1 MMDFAAA
8 RRMMV
13 DGQVRTSDVND
24 PRIIAAMLEVPRERF
39 VPQPKAALA
48 YADLDIPVSEAKPPA
63 FPRHLLKPMVLAK
76 LVQAADIGEGERVLD
91 VGCASGYSSA
101 ILAHLAG
108 TVIALEGDCEL
119 VQAAAENLKA
129 LELPNVTVVSG
140 PLVAG
145 WPAAAPYDVVLLNG
159 ATEIA
164 PKALLAQLKPGGR
177 LLGIFGR
184 SPGGKAMFYRAIGA
198 EVSGR
203 PIFDA
208 VAPLLP
214 GFVAPPEF
222 VF

>member
-1 MMDFAAA
+1 MQSWNALMMDFAAA

-48 YADLDIPVSEAKPPA
+48 YADLDIPVSEAKSPA
-63 FPRHLLKPMVLAK
+63 LVRRLLKPMVLAK

-101 ILAHLAG
+101 VLARLAG
-108 TVIALEGDCEL
+108 SVIALEEDREL
-119 VQAAAENLKA
+119 AQAAAESLKA
-129 LELPNVTVVSG
+129 LEVPNVTVVSG

-145 WPAAAPYDVVLLNG
+145 WPAAAPYDVVLING
-159 ATEIA
+159 ATEIT

-177 LLGIFGR
+177 FLGIFGR
-184 SPGGKAMFYRAIGA
+184 SPAGKAMLYRAIGA

-208 VAPLLP
+208 A
-214 GFVAPPEF
+214 
-222 VF
+222 

>member
-48 YADLDIPVSEAKPPA
+48 YADLDIPVSEAKSPA
-63 FPRHLLKPMVLAK
+63 LVRRLLKPMVLAK
-76 LVQAADIGEGERVLD
+76 LVQAADIGKGERVLD

-101 ILAHLAG
+101 VLARLAG
-108 TVIALEGDCEL
+108 SVIALEENCEL
-119 VQAAAENLKA
+119 AQAAAENLKA
-129 LELPNVTVVSG
+129 LEVPNVTVVSG

-145 WPAAAPYDVVLLNG
+145 WPAAAPYDVVLING
-159 ATEIA
+159 ATEIT
-164 PKALLAQLKPGGR
+164 PKVLLAQLRPGGR
-177 LLGIFGR
+177 FLGIFGR
-184 SPGGKAMFYRAIGA
+184 SPGGKAMLYRAIGA

-208 VAPLLP
+208 AAPLLP
-214 GFVAPPEF
+214 GFVVPPEF